1 MDGETG
7 VVQHVDS
14 SQLLNFNLLSTIFY
28 QALARLQDEN
38 EKKNEK
44 TGKIVRV
51 ISFKSEKSSIPQGL
65 QHLLGPV

>member
-51 ISFKSEKSSIPQGL
+51 ISFKSEKSGIPQGF
-65 QHLLGPV
+65 